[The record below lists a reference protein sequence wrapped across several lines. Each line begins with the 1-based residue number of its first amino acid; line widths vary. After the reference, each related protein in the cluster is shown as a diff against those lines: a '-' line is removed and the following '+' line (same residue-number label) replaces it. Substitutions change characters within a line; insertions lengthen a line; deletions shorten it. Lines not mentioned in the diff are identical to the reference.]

1 VQLLRRLHLYLGCLF
16 APALIFFAVT
26 GSWQLYRLHDFKKSR
41 SSSPPALVRTLSA
54 VHMNTH
60 LSGKK
65 VSEYTPLR
73 IFFVLTAAGL
83 VLSTVLGVIMAFK
96 FSRGVI
102 APALCLFAGVAI
114 PCAIL
119 YLYR

>member
-1 VQLLRRLHLYLGCLF
+1 MQVLRRLHLYLGCLF

-26 GSWQLYRLHDFKKSR
+26 GSWQLYRLHDVKKGRLSA
-41 SSSPPALVRTLSA
+41 PPALVRTLSA

-83 VLSTVLGVIMAFK
+83 VVSTLLGVIMAFQS
-96 FSRGVI
+96 SRSVL
-102 APALCLFAGVAI
+102 APVLCLFAGVAI

-119 YLYR
+119 YIYR